1 MDGIG
6 SSVSTGVGFC
16 VCMCVLAVCL
26 LCCFS
31 INRCQCGAALA
42 GQSMAAI
49 VTNMSE
55 KKIEKE

>member
-1 MDGIG
+1 M
-6 SSVSTGVGFC
+6 STGVGFC